1 MKDTNTDIL
10 NNPNILLLTVEQ
22 VSKILQLGRS
32 TTYELV
38 KSNSKILDR
47 LSIPMYEKAVT
58 ESLLKNA
65 NNLHMITWG
74 NKLTADNFMY
84 ITELLLKSEVPLKNF
99 RDYVRLYKT
108 VEEN

>member
-38 KSNSKILDR
+38 NSERCPFIVHHIGNTIRID
-47 LSIPMYEKAVT
+47 KASLL
-58 ESLLKNA
+58 ESLKQP
-65 NNLHMITWG
+65 ITV
-74 NKLTADNFMY
+74 T
-84 ITELLLKSEVPLKNF
+84 I
-99 RDYVRLYKT
+99 
-108 VEEN
+108 

>member
-38 KSNSKILDR
+38 NNERCPFIVHHIGNTIRID
-47 LSIPMYEKAVT
+47 KASLL
-58 ESLLKNA
+58 ESLKQP
-65 NNLHMITWG
+65 ITV
-74 NKLTADNFMY
+74 T
-84 ITELLLKSEVPLKNF
+84 I
-99 RDYVRLYKT
+99 
-108 VEEN
+108 

>member
-38 KSNSKILDR
+38 NNERCPFIVHRIGNTIRID
-47 LSIPMYEKAVT
+47 KASLL
-58 ESLLKNA
+58 ESLK
-65 NNLHMITWG
+65 HPITV
-74 NKLTADNFMY
+74 
-84 ITELLLKSEVPLKNF
+84 II
-99 RDYVRLYKT
+99 
-108 VEEN
+108 